1 MKQLL
6 LTMLLTGLLA
16 GCNTSHIIEL
26 KDGKSI
32 VTRDEPYYNSKSG
45 FYEYHNENGQP
56 VSLNKDQVRKIR
68 PAP

>member
-1 MKQLL
+1 MKKLL
-6 LTMLLTGLLA
+6 PLLFAGLLV
-16 GCNTSHIIEL
+16 GCSTPHIIEL

-32 VTRDEPYYNSKSG
+32 ITKDEPYYNSKSG
-45 FYEYHNENGQP
+45 FYEYHNESGAP